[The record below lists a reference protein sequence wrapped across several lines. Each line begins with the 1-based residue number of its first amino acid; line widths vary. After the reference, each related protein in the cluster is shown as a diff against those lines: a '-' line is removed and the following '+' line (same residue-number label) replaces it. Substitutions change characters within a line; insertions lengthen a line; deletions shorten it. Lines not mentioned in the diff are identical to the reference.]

1 MRFIALLPLLMLI
14 LTGCT
19 EKKSDLDLFDEGKV
33 KISLSASQQ
42 RGYPPLFVSITGY
55 LENRERQIEKE
66 ITQVKWVLKG
76 PDNYLRDIIQESA
89 NYQEE
94 EENKN
99 DTFYFEQTFYRP
111 GNWRGK
117 LVLNDG
123 EFTSRFITIKVLE
136 DRTTRRD

>member
-1 MRFIALLPLLMLI
+1 MRFIALLPLFMVI

-33 KISLSASQQ
+33 AISLSVSQK

-55 LENRERQIEKE
+55 LENRERQVEKE
-66 ITQVKWVLKG
+66 ITQVKWVIKG
-76 PDNYLRDIIQESA
+76 PDNYERDIIQESA

-94 EENKN
+94 EDNKN

-111 GNWRGK
+111 GTWRVK

-123 EFTSRFITIKVLE
+123 EYVSRTIPIKVLE
-136 DRTTRRD
+136 DHTTRRD